1 MKTIHKIIILCVFF
15 GLYQPNQ
22 AQRNDSQ
29 FGYPRNDFVLIP
41 RFSKDSI
48 TVRINVKNLLD
59 DLVFIKTDS
68 LYQSNFIVDYKFESL
83 NTPGRIYQRNLSE
96 AIETSIFKETN
107 SKHKYAYLKDNI
119 NIEPDNY
126 LFSLKGY
133 SGNGHR
139 ILFNF
144 SDTLKWDTQKDV
156 TTSDFVI
163 LKNDSSIFVGRKNIP
178 FGLYGTFLVP
188 VYWSDQASIDS
199 IGFYLYTEDR
209 EKFVGK
215 RIIKVSGQRKY
226 VEIPEKVEILPEGK
240 YELYALFYSGKRIM
254 KRHKQTFNVKWMA
267 KPWALREFGL
277 ALKPLET
284 ALGEEYDHLFNSSSA
299 SKEKV
304 FKEYWKRIDPTPD
317 SEFNEL
323 QSEFYTRA
331 DEVHLK
337 YGSERRYGWE
347 TDFGEIYL
355 KYGPPE
361 EVNDQSLNPHGDEY
375 IEWTYKSAGLQ
386 FVFLFDG
393 KMYKLRQVKEL
404 KDVN

>member
-226 VEIPEKVEILPEGK
+226 
-240 YELYALFYSGKRIM
+240 
-254 KRHKQTFNVKWMA
+254 A
-267 KPWALREFGL
+267 KLTGYVTLGCWW
-277 ALKPLET
+277 T
-284 ALGEEYDHLFNSSSA
+284 AYFISA
-299 SKEKV
+299 
-304 FKEYWKRIDPTPD
+304 FI
-317 SEFNEL
+317 
-323 QSEFYTRA
+323 
-331 DEVHLK
+331 
-337 YGSERRYGWE
+337 
-347 TDFGEIYL
+347 
-355 KYGPPE
+355 
-361 EVNDQSLNPHGDEY
+361 
-375 IEWTYKSAGLQ
+375 AG
-386 FVFLFDG
+386 V
-393 KMYKLRQVKEL
+393 
-404 KDVN
+404 